1 MKRTWQLVSTICFIL
16 CVMMALGLS
25 WFAISGQ
32 LTRERLEAVRLAW
45 DQQVVEDSGL
55 EVESLVQEQGLEGS
69 SERILAVRQ
78 ASHREQS
85 VDGQL
90 LAQESRI
97 RRRQIDVALT
107 QLAEA
112 RKELEAERE
121 AFEIIKRASA
131 KAPKLRDSTQQFRRS
146 VQLIE
151 SAQPLQAKIWLLRMI
166 QEDRFDDAV
175 AVLDAMRERSASRV
189 LREFSSAQEMELA
202 GKLLESLGRYGTSQD
217 SPGASES
224 SSRVPITDQPGYAP

>member
-1 MKRTWQLVSTICFIL
+1 MKRTWQLVSIICFTMCIITVL
-16 CVMMALGLS
+16 GVFWLVMSGRLS
-25 WFAISGQ
+25 E
-32 LTRERLEAVRLAW
+32 ERLDALRLAW
-45 DQQVVEDSGL
+45 NKP
-55 EVESLVQEQGLEGS
+55 LVQPAETEELRSSEPQIQGS
-69 SERILAVRQ
+69 SERILATRQ
-78 ASHREQS
+78 AAHWEQS

-90 LAQESRI
+90 LSQESRI

-121 AFEIIKRASA
+121 AFEIIQRASVQ
-131 KAPKLRDSTQQFRRS
+131 KPKLRDKKEQFRRS

-166 QEDRFDDAV
+166 EDDRFDDAV
-175 AVLDAMRERSASRV
+175 AVLDAMRERSASRII
-189 LREFSSAQEMELA
+189 REFNSAQEMELA

-217 SPGASES
+217 SPDALES
-224 SSRVPITDQPGYAP
+224 LSRVSGTDKSGFAP

>member
-1 MKRTWQLVSTICFIL
+1 M
-16 CVMMALGLS
+16 
-25 WFAISGQ
+25 
-32 LTRERLEAVRLAW
+32 
-45 DQQVVEDSGL
+45 
-55 EVESLVQEQGLEGS
+55 
-69 SERILAVRQ
+69 
-78 ASHREQS
+78 
-85 VDGQL
+85 DGQL

-121 AFEIIKRASA
+121 AFEIIKRASVQS
-131 KAPKLRDSTQQFRRS
+131 PELRDVKEQFRRS

-166 QEDRFDDAV
+166 EDDRFGDAV

-189 LREFSSAQEMELA
+189 LREFSSAHEMELA
-202 GKLLESLGRYGTSQD
+202 GKLLESLGRYGTSQE
-217 SPGASES
+217 SPGALES
-224 SSRVPITDQPGYAP
+224 SHRVSGTDKSGFAP

>member
-1 MKRTWQLVSTICFIL
+1 MKTTWKFLSIICFMICITMIGGVSWL
-16 CVMMALGLS
+16 AMSGELNQERIDAL
-25 WFAISGQ
+25 
-32 LTRERLEAVRLAW
+32 RLAW
-45 DQQVVEDSGL
+45 NGSVSEDRGQ
-55 EVESLVQEQGLEGS
+55 LVDEAGQKSEPEGS
-69 SERILAVRQ
+69 SERILAIRE
-78 ASHREQS
+78 AAHREQT

-121 AFEIIKRASA
+121 AFEIIKRASVQ
-131 KAPKLRDSTQQFRRS
+131 KPKLRDQQEQFRRS

-166 QEDRFDDAV
+166 EDDRFEDAV

-189 LREFSSAQEMELA
+189 LREFNSAHEMELA
-202 GKLLESLGRYGTSQD
+202 GKLLESLGRYGTSLQ
-217 SPGASES
+217 SSGVMES
-224 SSRVPITDQPGYAP
+224 SPRVSSTDQPGFAP